1 LASER
6 EPLLAAMA
14 DDVAALVLRDNY
26 LQGEALSVA
35 EVRGVAVHDRQVRLM
50 RDLER
55 SGRLDRA
62 LEFLPDDETL
72 AGRAAQ
78 RRGLV
83 RPELA
88 VLLAYAKMA
97 LYAELLASDLPDA
110 AELDA
115 ELRSYFPAAL
125 RDRLAARIAAH
136 PLRREISA
144 TVVTNDLV
152 NRAGMTFVD
161 EMRTRSGRTA
171 PEAARAY
178 AIVRDLFDLRTLWA
192 EIEKLDNKATAAAQ
206 TDMLL
211 EIVGLIEHTAAW
223 LLRGRRL
230 DIGGEITKFGPIARS
245 LATSLSELLPQRDT
259 SLVAE
264 RAQRFRE
271 AGVPE
276 TLAGCI
282 AALPFLACALDI
294 GELAERSAQP
304 LDRAARIY
312 YGAGAQFALDE
323 MRAAARRLPAETPWQ
338 KLALESMIDDLF
350 ALQADLAAR
359 ILASDCAVKPDP
371 LVAWSAANAASLA
384 TAEALAR
391 ELRAASIPDLAML
404 VVASRQLRQVLG

>member
-1 LASER
+1 
-6 EPLLAAMA
+6 
-14 DDVAALVLRDNY
+14 
-26 LQGEALSVA
+26 
-35 EVRGVAVHDRQVRLM
+35 M

-72 AGRAAQ
+72 AARAAQ

-97 LYAELLASDLPDA
+97 LYAELLASDQPDA
-110 AELDA
+110 AELDG
-115 ELRSYFPAAL
+115 ELRGYFPAAL
-125 RDRLAARIAAH
+125 HDRLAAQIAVH

-144 TVVTNDLV
+144 TVITNDLV

-161 EMRTRSGRTA
+161 EMRTRTSRTA

-192 EIEKLDNKATAAAQ
+192 EIEKLDNKATAAVQ

-230 DIGGEITKFGPIARS
+230 DISSEITKFGPIARS
-245 LATSLSELLPQRDT
+245 LAASLSELLPQRDT

-264 RAQRFRE
+264 RARRFCE

-276 TLAGCI
+276 TLAGRI
-282 AALPFLACALDI
+282 AALPFLGCALDI
-294 GELAERSAQP
+294 GELAERLAQP
-304 LDRAARIY
+304 LDRTARIY

-323 MRAAARRLPAETPWQ
+323 MRAAARRLPAETSWQ
-338 KLALESMIDDLF
+338 KLALESMLDDLF

-359 ILASDCAVKPDP
+359 ILASDCAMKPHP
-371 LVAWSAANAASLA
+371 LVAWSAANVASLA
-384 TAEALAR
+384 PAEALVR
-391 ELRAASIPDLAML
+391 ELRAATIPDLAML
-404 VVASRQLRQVLG
+404 VVASRQLHQVLG